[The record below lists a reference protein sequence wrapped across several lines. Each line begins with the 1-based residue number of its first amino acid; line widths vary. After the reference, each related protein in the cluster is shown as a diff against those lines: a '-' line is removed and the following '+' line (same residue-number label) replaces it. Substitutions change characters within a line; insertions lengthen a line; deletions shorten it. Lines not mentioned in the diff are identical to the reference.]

1 MQMNTVI
8 PPLLI
13 QHHHMHPCHS
23 LHLHTINCQTG
34 LLTGQEADPPEA
46 GVQRGLDGGALVQR
60 HNDALLQV
68 QPVVGADCHS
78 EQPQAADCKDAAQQC
93 QGLPAAGAHGDS
105 VCVCV

>member
-1 MQMNTVI
+1 
-8 PPLLI
+8 
-13 QHHHMHPCHS
+13 MHLCHS
-23 LHLHTINCQTG
+23 LDLHTMNCQTG
-34 LLTGQEADPPEA
+34 SLTGQEADPPEA

-78 EQPQAADCKDAAQQC
+78 EQPQAADCKDAAQQR

-105 VCVCV
+105 VCVCVRRGGSFRQSAVI